1 MSDETSRIDR
11 RAFLK
16 TATGLGIASVIGATS
31 KAFGTDANTPKPAD
45 ANSQGKR
52 RFEQVPRRKLG
63 KTNVMVPILNL
74 GGIFDTVE
82 NQLILR
88 RAIDWGIT
96 YWDTAWGY
104 NNGNSEIGMGNFI
117 GKNPKLRKELFVVTK
132 TTGARDIADM
142 KAKLDESLK
151 RLQTDYVDLLFWH
164 GLDNPDILTDEVK
177 NFAAQAKKEGK
188 IKFYGF
194 STHSN
199 MAKTMAAA
207 SKLDWIDVIM
217 TKYSFREM
225 QDKEMQDA
233 VDACYKS
240 GIGLV
245 AMKTQAKG
253 PTPEDPNNPLGQF
266 MEKGFTKEQ
275 ACLKAIWQDERI
287 ASICSAM
294 TNIAILTANVSAAL
308 DKTRLTEADM
318 EIFRQ
323 YAQASC
329 SGYCA
334 GCTEIC
340 RAAMPEIPVGDIMRY
355 VMYHDSYGSKALA
368 KQEFATIDAAVRER
382 LANIDFGAVE
392 MVCPNRLPIGQL
404 IRDAAVK
411 LA

>member
-1 MSDETSRIDR
+1 MSDEMSRIDR

-16 TATGLGIASVIGATS
+16 TATGLGIASVIGAS
-31 KAFGTDANTPKPAD
+31 SAFGADANQTPKPTD

-52 RFEQVPRRKLG
+52 RFEQVAKRKLG

-74 GGIFDTVE
+74 GGMFDTVE
-82 NQLILR
+82 NQLMLR
-88 RAIDWGIT
+88 RVIDWGVT
-96 YWDTAWGY
+96 YWDTAYGY
-104 NNGNSEIGMGNFI
+104 NNGNSELGMGKFI
-117 GKNPKLRKELFVVTK
+117 GKNPKLRKELFIVTK
-132 TTGARDIADM
+132 TSGQRDAADM

-164 GLDNPDILTDEVK
+164 GLDKPELLTDEVK

-199 MAKTMAAA
+199 MAKCMAAGA
-207 SKLDWIDVIM
+207 KLDWIDVIM

-225 QDKEMQDA
+225 QDKEMLDA

-240 GIGLV
+240 GIGIV
-245 AMKTQAKG
+245 AMKTQSKG

-275 ACLKAIWQDERI
+275 ACLKVIWQDERI

-294 TNIAILTANVSAAL
+294 PNIAILTANVSAAL
-308 DKTRLTEADM
+308 DKTRLTVADM

-323 YAQASC
+323 YALASC

-340 RAAMPEIPVGDIMRY
+340 RGAMPEVPVGDIMRY

-368 KQEFATIDAAVRER
+368 KQEFAAIDAAVRTK

-392 MVCPNRLPIGQL
+392 MVCPNRLPIGQI
-404 IRDAAVK
+404 IRDAAIK